1 MSLNVVAELL
11 ADVARSVAP
20 PPELTVSQWADRYR
34 RLSRE
39 ASAEPGQWSTDRA
52 PYQREIMDAMSD
64 PSVEGV
70 VVMCGSQSGKTEIV
84 LNTLGYH
91 IHYDPAPILVL
102 QPTQKPMAEDFSKDR
117 VAPMVR
123 DTPALRGKVRSPRS
137 KNSNNTILH
146 KAFDGGHLTIAGA
159 NSASSLASRPIRILL
174 ADEID
179 RYPLAVGGEGDPLAL
194 AEQRTTNFW
203 NRKKLFVSTPTVKGI
218 SRIEARYALS
228 SRERW
233 CVPCPVCGHLQTLS
247 WKHIRFPD
255 EEKAYP
261 THECESCHTRS
272 GEQAWKSMMTKG
284 AWVAENPEASERGFH
299 LNQLSSPWRS
309 WTEIINQFKR
319 AKAALDSG
327 DVEPMKVFINT
338 VLAETWEERG
348 EVIEP
353 DRFMDRCEFY
363 PSEVPDGGILLTMGV
378 DVQRDR
384 LEAEVV
390 AWGPGEESWN
400 IDYKVFPGD
409 PTEPEV
415 WEALTAY
422 RTKTWTHESG
432 VELSVD
438 AVAVDSGDNTQAV
451 YDYVRDLA
459 GERVFPI
466 KGIAGDRAVISGPTR
481 QRAGKRSRPVMLY
494 RVGVDTAKKVIYARL
509 RLERADESQTF
520 PAGFCHF
527 PHGRDQEYFLQLTA
541 EKLVTRY
548 KKGFPYRVWEK
559 IRARNEALDCRVY
572 AYAVMKLLNPD
583 WEALRRR
590 VMPRPESKDEE
601 GKRKKKRRHGGGFVR
616 RW

>member
-1 MSLNVVAELL
+1 MSLSVVADLIC
-11 ADVARSVAP
+11 DVAKSVAP
-20 PPELTVSQWADRYR
+20 PPDLTVSQWADKYR

-52 PYQREIMDAMSD
+52 PYQREIMDALSD
-64 PSVEGV
+64 PLVEGV

-91 IHYDPAPILVL
+91 VHYDPAPILIL

-123 DTPALRGKVRSPRS
+123 DTPVLRGKVRSPRS
-137 KNSNNTILH
+137 KDSNNTILH

-179 RYPLAVGGEGDPLAL
+179 RYPLAVGGEGDPLTL

-233 CVPCPVCGHLQTLS
+233 CVPCPVCGDLQPLS
-247 WKHIRFPD
+247 WKQVRFPD
-255 EEKAYP
+255 EEWLYP
-261 THECESCHTRS
+261 THECRSCHVRS
-272 GEQAWKSMMTKG
+272 SEQAWKSMMSKG
-284 AWVAENPEASERGFH
+284 EWVADNPGAKERGFH

-309 WTEIINQFKR
+309 WTEIIDQFKR
-319 AKAALDSG
+319 SKAALDAG

-353 DRFMDRCEFY
+353 DRFMERCEFY
-363 PSEVPDGGILLTMGV
+363 SAEVPEGGVLLTMGV

-390 AWGPGEESWN
+390 AWGAGEESWSV
-400 IDYKVFPGD
+400 DYKVLQGD
-409 PTEPEV
+409 PTEPGV
-415 WEALTAY
+415 WDALTTY

-432 VELSVD
+432 VEMSID
-438 AVAVDSGDNTQAV
+438 AVAIDSGDNTQAV
-451 YDYVRDLA
+451 YDYVRDL
-459 GERVFPI
+459 GRERVFPV
-466 KGIAGDRAVISGPTR
+466 KGLAGDRAVISGPTR

-494 RVGVDTAKKVIYARL
+494 RVGVDTAKKTVYARL
-509 RLERADESQTF
+509 RLESG
-520 PAGFCHF
+520 AGYCHF
-527 PHGRDQEYFLQLTA
+527 PVGRDQEYFLQLTA

-572 AYAVMKLLNPD
+572 AYAAMKLLNPD

-590 VMPRPESKDEE
+590 VAPIRRDVEDE
-601 GKRKKKRRHGGGFVR
+601 GNKRSAAKRRRRSGGFVG